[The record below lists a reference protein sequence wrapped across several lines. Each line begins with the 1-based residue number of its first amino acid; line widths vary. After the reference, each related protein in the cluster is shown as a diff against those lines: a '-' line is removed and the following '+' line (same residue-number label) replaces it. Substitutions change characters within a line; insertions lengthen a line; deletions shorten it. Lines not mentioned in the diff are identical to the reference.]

1 MKRLILSGL
10 LAGFS
15 LTATADV
22 TRFFDH
28 CDQFIGMQIGQFI
41 YSAEYIDHGLNEEDA
56 SRVLAEIALIK
67 LGQSQMYDVNL
78 RMLIPDMRCS

>member
-1 MKRLILSGL
+1 MKYLLAGL

-28 CDQFIGMQIGQFI
+28 CDQFVGMQIGNHI
-41 YSAEYIDHGLNEEDA
+41 YSAEYINQGVNEEDY
-56 SRVLAEIALIK
+56 SRILAEIALVK
-67 LGQSQMYDVNL
+67 LGQSQVYEINL
-78 RMLIPDMRCS
+78 KVFFPDMRRS